1 MEIFLHPYLSPP
13 PPPNNVEIKKGPF
26 FYQLATFRWKS
37 GEIKMEAKKKMSKA
51 ADRAKTIATHCR
63 YKVHYHLKENHDS
76 KIVTVWYLILIMR
89 TFVSKSHT
97 EVTTRK
103 HIKLNHTRYRSFL
116 DNDGRDKGN
125 FLFFRYVTIAVMVLS
140 HLTNVSK
147 LISVAIAMRRLLR
160 RHLRREKTW

>member
-1 MEIFLHPYLSPP
+1 
-13 PPPNNVEIKKGPF
+13 
-26 FYQLATFRWKS
+26 
-37 GEIKMEAKKKMSKA
+37 MSKA
-51 ADRAKTIATHCR
+51 ADRAKTIATHCG

-140 HLTNVSK
+140 HLTDVSK

-160 RHLRREKTW
+160 RHLRREKTWQQVKILLVKS

>member
-1 MEIFLHPYLSPP
+1 MKE
-13 PPPNNVEIKKGPF
+13 K
-26 FYQLATFRWKS
+26 
-37 GEIKMEAKKKMSKA
+37 EIKMEAKKKMSKA

-116 DNDGRDKGN
+116 DK
-125 FLFFRYVTIAVMVLS
+125 
-140 HLTNVSK
+140 
-147 LISVAIAMRRLLR
+147 
-160 RHLRREKTW
+160 